1 MTPRWNYTSARY
13 SMSRGNGEKKS
24 LRNGLKYWLA
34 NKKKEEDRSKK
45 KKKSLSHFHS
55 CYSCVMCSFTPLP
68 RLLCIAFSHRVTL
81 FFFSCILSISVKLPV
96 KPLKLREWWKWEK
109 VRGKRVRNWDQKER
123 PGKNTGGKK
132 RERERERDKKMKV
145 IKKNKTSKN
154 IKAHILYSGC
164 YGDHKFQKR

>member
-1 MTPRWNYTSARY
+1 MDWNTDWPTRK
-13 SMSRGNGEKKS
+13 RKKT
-24 LRNGLKYWLA
+24 GL
-34 NKKKEEDRSKK
+34 KK
-45 KKKSLSHFHS
+45 KKKNLSLI
-55 CYSCVMCSFTPLP
+55 FTPATPVLCVAS
-68 RLLCIAFSHRVTL
+68 RLCLAYFVLLSLTGSPC
-81 FFFSCILSISVKLPV
+81 FFSLCILSISVKLPV

-154 IKAHILYSGC
+154 IKAQILYSGC